1 MAIVTL
7 RLMPTQEG
15 KEEEHDQ
22 ESGAYDEL
30 GEPWAQC
37 TSTACECSFAFSA
50 SRNIEGEQISEAG
63 AVAQRVPMNVID
75 VSK

>member
-7 RLMPTQEG
+7 RLMPTQERQ
-15 KEEEHDQ
+15 EEEQ
-22 ESGAYDEL
+22 ESNMIRSRALML

-50 SRNIEGEQISEAG
+50 SG
-63 AVAQRVPMNVID
+63 NVE
-75 VSK
+75 VMSKSQKPVLLHSAYQ

>member
-15 KEEEHDQ
+15 KEEEHDWE

-50 SRNIEGEQISEAG
+50 SRNVEA
-63 AVAQRVPMNVID
+63 VSTSQRLLH
-75 VSK
+75 SAYQ

>member
-7 RLMPTQEG
+7 RLMPRQEG
-15 KEEEHDQ
+15 KEKENQ
-22 ESGAYDEL
+22 ESGAYEL

-50 SRNIEGEQISEAG
+50 SRNVEA
-63 AVAQRVPMNVID
+63 
-75 VSK
+75 VSKSQRLVLLPSAYQ